1 MLKLNK
7 EAVKFINSF
16 NALNM
21 EKSQENISKNM
32 QTEIDNVAELLGTN
46 GIKNAHKKLNVAKD
60 FQNFNDE
67 HCNIVTLLK
76 VTNYEGKEHIV
87 VEAEVAFKGL
97 TEEQKQEYQN
107 RKGKNWY
114 HVMPEW
120 ERKLVDQYAD
130 TIQNGRHVIPTQLR
144 QIVGMKN
151 VFEKIGAITDK
162 DGKNF
167 ETLLTSKHAGTLAS
181 ISGDIDSR
189 QKITDLNA
197 RQAQEWTED
206 GVTLH
211 TNTLNSGPI
220 GAGNVLQLLIRQK
233 NLWKMSVG
241 KILILLLI
249 YLGL

>member
-1 MLKLNK
+1 
-7 EAVKFINSF
+7 
-16 NALNM
+16 
-21 EKSQENISKNM
+21 M

-67 HCNIVTLLK
+67 HCNIVTLSK
-76 VTNYEGKEHIV
+76 VTNDKGKEHIV

-107 RKGKNWY
+107 REGKNWY
-114 HVMPEW
+114 NVMPEW

-130 TIQNGRHVIPTQLR
+130 TIQNGKHVIPTQLR

-151 VFEKIGAITDK
+151 AFEKIGAITDK

-181 ISGDIDSR
+181 ISDDIDSR

-197 RQAQEWTED
+197 RQKPKNGLKT
-206 GVTLH
+206 VL
-211 TNTLNSGPI
+211 LFIPI
-220 GAGNVLQLLIRQK
+220 H
-233 NLWKMSVG
+233 
-241 KILILLLI
+241 
-249 YLGL
+249 